1 MVSSC
6 LIAQTCYSTH
16 FPLMILNGHL
26 FLIILTSGLHH
37 PMEKSR
43 TSCVSELLLL
53 LRVLLLLLLLFCAAL
68 IAPHSNKAEQ
78 HRLRAS
84 PVRAEAG
91 GCTDGS
97 DSWRLSRYVCASRFV
112 SHQRASRRPSG
123 RLTEGWC
130 PGCEKHQRTA
140 AGDFDAPK
148 TSSPAPLPDPQLT
161 SKLVFIRQFQDFN
174 LKHVDMW

>member
-1 MVSSC
+1 
-6 LIAQTCYSTH
+6 
-16 FPLMILNGHL
+16 MILNGQL
-26 FLIILTSGLHH
+26 FQIILTSGLHH

-43 TSCVSELLLL
+43 TSCVCELLL
-53 LRVLLLLLLLFCAAL
+53 LRVLLLFCAAL

-91 GCTDGS
+91 GCTYGS
-97 DSWRLSRYVCASRFV
+97 YFWCLSRCVCASRFV

-130 PGCEKHQRTA
+130 PGCEKQRRIA
-140 AGDFDAPK
+140 ADDFDAPK
-148 TSSPAPLPDPQLT
+148 TSSPPPLPDSQLT
-161 SKLVFIRQFQDFN
+161 SKLVFIRQFHLADFN
-174 LKHVDMW
+174 LKRVDMW